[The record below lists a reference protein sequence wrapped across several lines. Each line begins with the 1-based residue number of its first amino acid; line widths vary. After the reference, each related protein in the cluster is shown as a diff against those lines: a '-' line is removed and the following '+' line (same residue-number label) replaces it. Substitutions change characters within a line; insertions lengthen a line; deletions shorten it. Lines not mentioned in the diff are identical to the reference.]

1 MVSQNQDYEVFFF
14 DESRFGTHSRIGHG
28 WFKTGIRAEVKKKL
42 GYQNFYIYGAVSPK
56 TGDSFSLIMPN
67 VDVAWMNKFLEEF
80 SFNLKSKKAILVMD
94 QAGWHKSLSLVI
106 PQNIKVIYLS
116 PYSPELN
123 PAEKFWQFIKDNI
136 LKNTIYDTLAALEG
150 KVCAFINNISTEQI
164 LSVCNVNYMPYYL

>member
-1 MVSQNQDYEVFFF
+1 
-14 DESRFGTHSRIGHG
+14 
-28 WFKTGIRAEVKKKL
+28 
-42 GYQNFYIYGAVSPK
+42 
-56 TGDSFSLIMPN
+56 MPN

-94 QAGWHKSLSLVI
+94 QAGWHKSLDLII
-106 PQNIKVIYLS
+106 PQNIKIIYLS

-136 LKNTIYDTLAALEG
+136 LKNTIYDTLIALEE
-150 KVCAFINNISTEQI
+150 KLCTFINSITIKQI

>member
-1 MVSQNQDYEVFFF
+1 MSQNQNYEVFFF

-28 WFKTGIRAEVKKKL
+28 WFKTGIRTEVKKKL
-42 GYQNFYIYGAVSPK
+42 GYQNFYVYGAVSPK
-56 TGDSFSLIMPN
+56 TGDSFSLIIPN

-94 QAGWHKSLSLVI
+94 QAGWHKSLDLII
-106 PQNIKVIYLS
+106 PQNIKIIYLS

-123 PAEKFWQFIKDNI
+123 PADKFWQFIKDNI
-136 LKNTIYDTLAALEG
+136 LKNTIYSTLTALEE
-150 KVCAFINNISTEQI
+150 KVCTFINSITTKQI